1 MKKNRLKF
9 DLVFVISLN
18 LVFSSGSS
26 LKSESAELFL
36 VGLSTSEWF
45 VGRNSNCVKTNETW
59 INPVKLTLHLGANWT
74 ALLFKGLWWV
84 SFSCQHHFE
93 ASLWSKATR
102 VALFALSVGSLQRRH
117 PLIASSCLLQIVC
130 HPESSRLQLELET
143 GMVFM
148 AAPIYTSELQ
158 IWLWPR
164 LRKDLN
170 KRMVW
175 PTSLPRSACRQEGT
189 GSEPLPF
196 APKPHS

>member
-1 MKKNRLKF
+1 MKISHPQGKKNRLKF

-93 ASLWSKATR
+93 ASLWSKETR

-130 HPESSRLQLELET
+130 SVVLPSRILQ
-143 GMVFM
+143 
-148 AAPIYTSELQ
+148 AAAGAGNWDGLH
-158 IWLWPR
+158 
-164 LRKDLN
+164 
-170 KRMVW
+170 
-175 PTSLPRSACRQEGT
+175 
-189 GSEPLPF
+189 GSTYLYIRVTNMTLAQAGERP
-196 APKPHS
+196 